1 MDNDHIFIC
10 YEKNDRNHVDSIIA
24 KSSNDKNL
32 MNFWASHINKISD
45 GENYED
51 EIENQILSS
60 KGAILLVSETFLNS
74 DFINRFE
81 LPRIFKMKERNEDY
95 KISIVLVEDC
105 DYSNNEFLTNKQ
117 FTVPR
122 SMALNTLS
130 RGTYL
135 IIIDQILEVF
145 NPVLTAVEV
154 EEIIENERQKEINKK
169 EEISSSL
176 KKERRRVAIFTVVL
190 GILIYP
196 FARNVIRDPVN
207 EIITEEVSQN
217 QKNSQEIY
225 LSYLEENLTYQKV
238 GQIEILT
245 EYDLLAHGNW
255 ICKTLENKVRD
266 YFVYD
271 GVWLLIAGE
280 LNKYNIS
287 GDEITTEQMG
297 SGQYYIFHGANNYL
311 CDNTVD
317 TSNIENKYNLH
328 KFITTSDYEW
338 RSNLWRDQI
347 SGAFLDYLVELLD
360 TTEPSISTLGYI
372 EGQDEFYELLIA
384 GCETIL
390 PMEVEE
396 YLDFIN
402 NQFAD
407 TENLEDQNVIWD
419 FQDIMLLIVPQIFC
433 PEYVEKGLQ
442 LSTYI
447 YVADFKF

>member
-10 YEKNDRNHVDSIIA
+10 YEKNDRSHVDSIIA
-24 KSSNDKNL
+24 KSSNDNNL
-32 MNFWASHINKISD
+32 MRFWASHINKIPD

-51 EIENQILSS
+51 VIENQIYSS
-60 KGAILLVSETFLNS
+60 KGAILLVSNTFLNS

-81 LPRIFKMKERNEDY
+81 LPRIFKMQERNKDY

-105 DYSNNEFLTNKQ
+105 DYRNNEYLRNKQ

-145 NPVLTAVEV
+145 NPVLSLVEV
-154 EEIIENERQKEINKK
+154 EEIIDKQRQEEINKI
-169 EEISSSL
+169 EELSSWT
-176 KKERRRVAIFTVVL
+176 KKQKRRAALFTLVFAIFT
-190 GILIYP
+190 YP
-196 FARNVIRDPVN
+196 FIRNAFSEPFN
-207 EIITEEVSQN
+207 EVITEEVSAIQEN
-217 QKNSQEIY
+217 NQEIY

-287 GDEITTEQMG
+287 GDEMTSEQIG

-372 EGQDEFYELLIA
+372 EGQDEFYELLID

-390 PMEVEE
+390 PMEVDE